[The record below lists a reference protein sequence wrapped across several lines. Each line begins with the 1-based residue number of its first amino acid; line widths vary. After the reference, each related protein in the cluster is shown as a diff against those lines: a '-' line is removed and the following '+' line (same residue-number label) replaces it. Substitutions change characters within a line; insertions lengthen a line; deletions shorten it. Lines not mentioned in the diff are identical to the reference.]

1 MVHLGS
7 KDIQMIAGH
16 YATALVA
23 HQKFPKGTLLF
34 FLVASQFQDIFWFV
48 FHYLGLEPTTPDDVF
63 DATID
68 TMSVSM
74 MYSHHL
80 LPQLFWAVVIF
91 LIGKWLFKSTT
102 IGLVALA
109 LFVGHIVLDFFSGHA
124 HNVFG
129 EDTQGVGLGLYA
141 TNAYLAILI
150 EAVFIVVA
158 LAYYFREEVK
168 AGIIRTGKNRAVIIG
183 VFVYGIGFML
193 SVATVSFRDLL
204 GLPEFDLGFNTT
216 MPTII
221 FTYVAMTAVLYW
233 AIPNTA
239 ET

>member
-1 MVHLGS
+1 MPFDALLGRMLVQLGS
-7 KDIQMIAGH
+7 RDIQIIAGH

-34 FLVASQFQDIFWFV
+34 FLVASQFQDLFWFV
-48 FHYLGLEPTTPDDVF
+48 SHYLGLEPTTPSDVF

-68 TMSVSM
+68 TLSVSM

-91 LIGKWLFKSTT
+91 LTGKWLFKSTT

-109 LFVGHIVLDFFSGHA
+109 LFVGHIVLDFFSCHA

-141 TNAYLAILI
+141 T
-150 EAVFIVVA
+150 
-158 LAYYFREEVK
+158 
-168 AGIIRTGKNRAVIIG
+168 
-183 VFVYGIGFML
+183 
-193 SVATVSFRDLL
+193 DLR
-204 GLPEFDLGFNTT
+204 P
-216 MPTII
+216 
-221 FTYVAMTAVLYW
+221 
-233 AIPNTA
+233 
-239 ET
+239 

>member
-1 MVHLGS
+1 
-7 KDIQMIAGH
+7 MIAGH

-23 HQKFPKGTLLF
+23 HQKFPRGTLLF

-80 LPQLFWAVVIF
+80 LPQLFWAVVVF

-109 LFVGHIVLDFFSGHA
+109 LFVGHFVLDFFSGHA

-129 EDTQGVGLGLYA
+129 EGTQGVGLGLYA

-150 EAVFIVVA
+150 EAVFIVAA
-158 LAYYFREEVK
+158 LTYYFREEAK
-168 AGIIRTGKNRAVIIG
+168 ARIIRTGKNRAVIIG

-204 GLPEFDLGFNTT
+204 HLPEFDLGFNTT

-221 FTYVAMTAVLYW
+221 FTYVTMTAVLYW
-233 AIPNTA
+233 AIPNTVKA
-239 ET
+239 